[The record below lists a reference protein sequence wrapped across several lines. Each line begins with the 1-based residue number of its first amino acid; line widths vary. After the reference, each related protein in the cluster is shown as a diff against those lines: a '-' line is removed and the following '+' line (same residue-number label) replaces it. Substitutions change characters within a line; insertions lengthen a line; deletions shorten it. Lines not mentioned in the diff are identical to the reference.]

1 MSKRLWIVLGGGASI
16 SALIAILV
24 WASINTGGNPGGVAV
39 NSDLIESDVDAGL
52 ARDFE
57 VDLIG
62 GGSLRL
68 SELHGKVV
76 MVDFW
81 AAWCAPCRAEAPAL
95 AKVYEEFRGQM
106 IEFIGV
112 NTWDNIGDAEVFLQ
126 QEGQTYPNGFDTSG
140 SVAIDYGVRG
150 LPEKYFI
157 DRSGILKKKLSGPM
171 TEATLRDTINELA
184 VSYTHLTL
192 PTILLV

>member
-1 MSKRLWIVLGGGASI
+1 MSKRIWIVLGGGASI

-24 WASINTGGNPGGVAV
+24 WASINTGGNPGGLAV

-81 AAWCAPCRAEAPAL
+81 ASWCAPCRAEASAL

-106 IEFIGV
+106 VEFIGV
-112 NTWDNIGDAEVFLQ
+112 NTWDNTGDAEVFLQ

-150 LPEKYFI
+150 IPEKYFI

-171 TEATLRDTINELA
+171 TEATLRNTINELIA
-184 VSYTHLTL
+184 
-192 PTILLV
+192 P